1 MKDEKT
7 NTSVL
12 EESLIEYNDI
22 KKMVEEN
29 SKNTITDIIRDTV
42 KKELKDIITEG
53 VEDEDEDDNGDGLDD
68 ITPDTGS
75 ETEIEN
81 ENEPESSEEPEGETE
96 MDADGE
102 IDPEADGEEDFDID
116 QFKTGDDEYDLTNH
130 SIEDVVKVF
139 KKIDDNDSIIVK
151 KLEDGKIEINDTEN
165 GAEYLIDLGEGE
177 PETDVE
183 DVNGDEGIFDEDV
196 EIEIEG
202 EPQSEDNDENE
213 ELTESEVEVELDG
226 AEDMV
231 DEKNM
236 TQSISA
242 NRRAGHMTQTRIA
255 NAPGANNRDGAQLI
269 KNESK
274 KIAEEYNKKLKKIES
289 AYQTKFKKINEE
301 IEEYKNTLMLFRDKL
316 KENAVLNNN
325 LAKYVKI
332 VTENAT
338 TKDEKLDILKRFSN
352 EANTIEDGNK
362 LYESIKNELN
372 KKETPSLQID
382 KQYNVTAT
390 PKQQVNEQIIYQSGD
405 LKETI
410 DLMNRINRL

>member
-53 VEDEDEDDNGDGLDD
+53 VEDEDDNGDGLDD

-96 MDADGE
+96 MDTDGE
-102 IDPEADGEEDFDID
+102 IEPEVDGEEDFDID

-213 ELTESEVEVELDG
+213 ELTESEVEIELDG

-382 KQYNVTAT
+382 KQYNVTTT
-390 PKQQVNEQIIYQSGD
+390 PKQQVNEQIIYQSSD

>member
-53 VEDEDEDDNGDGLDD
+53 VEDEDDNGDGLDD

-102 IDPEADGEEDFDID
+102 IEPEADGEEDFDID

-183 DVNGDEGIFDEDV
+183 DVNGDESIFDEDV

-202 EPQSEDNDENE
+202 EPESESNDENE
-213 ELTESEVEVELDG
+213 ELTESETEIELDG

-269 KNESK
+269 KNESR

-382 KQYNVTAT
+382 KQYNVTTT
-390 PKQQVNEQIIYQSGD
+390 PKQQVNEQIIYQSSD

>member
-53 VEDEDEDDNGDGLDD
+53 VEDEDDNGDGLDD

-102 IDPEADGEEDFDID
+102 IEPEADGEEDFDID

-183 DVNGDEGIFDEDV
+183 DVNGDESIFDEDV

-202 EPQSEDNDENE
+202 EPESESNDENE
-213 ELTESEVEVELDG
+213 ELTESETEIELEG

-382 KQYNVTAT
+382 KQYNVTTT
-390 PKQQVNEQIIYQSGD
+390 PKQQVNEQIIYQSSD

>member
-68 ITPDTGS
+68 ITPDIGNES
-75 ETEIEN
+75 EIEN

-102 IDPEADGEEDFDID
+102 IEPEADGEEDFDID

-382 KQYNVTAT
+382 KQYNVTTT

>member
-53 VEDEDEDDNGDGLDD
+53 VEDEDDNGDGLDD
-68 ITPDTGS
+68 ITPDTGNES
-75 ETEIEN
+75 EIEN

-102 IDPEADGEEDFDID
+102 IEPEADGEEDFDID

-177 PETDVE
+177 PETDIE

-382 KQYNVTAT
+382 KQYNVTTT

>member
-102 IDPEADGEEDFDID
+102 IEPEADGEEDFDID

-183 DVNGDEGIFDEDV
+183 GVNGDEGIFDEDV

-382 KQYNVTAT
+382 KQYNVTTT

>member
-68 ITPDTGS
+68 ITPDTGNES
-75 ETEIEN
+75 EIEN

-102 IDPEADGEEDFDID
+102 IEPEADGEEDFDID

-382 KQYNVTAT
+382 KQYNVTTT

>member
-53 VEDEDEDDNGDGLDD
+53 VEDEDDNGDGLDD

-102 IDPEADGEEDFDID
+102 IEPEADGEEDFDID

-183 DVNGDEGIFDEDV
+183 DVNGDESIFDEDV
-196 EIEIEG
+196 EIEIDG
-202 EPQSEDNDENE
+202 EPESESNDENE
-213 ELTESEVEVELDG
+213 ELTESETEIELDG
-226 AEDMV
+226 AEDMI

-382 KQYNVTAT
+382 KQYNVTTT
-390 PKQQVNEQIIYQSGD
+390 PKQQVNEQIIYQSSD

>member
-53 VEDEDEDDNGDGLDD
+53 VEDEDDNGDGLDD

-102 IDPEADGEEDFDID
+102 IEPEADGEEDFDID

-382 KQYNVTAT
+382 KQYNVTTT

>member
-53 VEDEDEDDNGDGLDD
+53 VEDEDDNGDGLDD

-102 IDPEADGEEDFDID
+102 IEPEADGEEDFDID

-183 DVNGDEGIFDEDV
+183 DVNGDESIFDEDV

-202 EPQSEDNDENE
+202 EPESESNDENE
-213 ELTESEVEVELDG
+213 ELTESETEIELDG
-226 AEDMV
+226 AEDMI

-382 KQYNVTAT
+382 KQYNVTTT
-390 PKQQVNEQIIYQSGD
+390 PKQQVNEQIIYQSSD

>member
-53 VEDEDEDDNGDGLDD
+53 VEDEDDNGDGLDD

-213 ELTESEVEVELDG
+213 ELTESEVEIELDG

-382 KQYNVTAT
+382 KQYNVTTT
-390 PKQQVNEQIIYQSGD
+390 PKQQVNEQIIYQSSD

>member
-53 VEDEDEDDNGDGLDD
+53 VEDEDDNGDGLDD

-102 IDPEADGEEDFDID
+102 IEPEADGEEDFDID

-183 DVNGDEGIFDEDV
+183 DVNGDESIFDEDV

-202 EPQSEDNDENE
+202 EPESESSDENE
-213 ELTESEVEVELDG
+213 ELTESETEIELEG

-382 KQYNVTAT
+382 KQYNVTTT
-390 PKQQVNEQIIYQSGD
+390 PKQQVNEQIIYQSSD

>member
-53 VEDEDEDDNGDGLDD
+53 VEDEDDNGDGLDD

-96 MDADGE
+96 MDTDGE
-102 IDPEADGEEDFDID
+102 IEPEVDGEEDFDID

-213 ELTESEVEVELDG
+213 ELTESEVEIELDG

-372 KKETPSLQID
+372 KKETPNLQID

-390 PKQQVNEQIIYQSGD
+390 PKQQVNEQIIYQSSD

>member
-53 VEDEDEDDNGDGLDD
+53 VEDEDDNGDGLDD

-102 IDPEADGEEDFDID
+102 IEPEADGEEDFDID

-183 DVNGDEGIFDEDV
+183 DVNGDESIFDEDV

-202 EPQSEDNDENE
+202 EPESESNDENE
-213 ELTESEVEVELDG
+213 ELTESETEIELEG

-382 KQYNVTAT
+382 KQYNVTTT

>member
-53 VEDEDEDDNGDGLDD
+53 VEDEDDNGDGLDD
-68 ITPDTGS
+68 ITPDTGN

-213 ELTESEVEVELDG
+213 ELTESEVEIELDG

-338 TKDEKLDILKRFSN
+338 TKDEKLDILK
-352 EANTIEDGNK
+352 
-362 LYESIKNELN
+362 
-372 KKETPSLQID
+372 
-382 KQYNVTAT
+382 
-390 PKQQVNEQIIYQSGD
+390 
-405 LKETI
+405 
-410 DLMNRINRL
+410 

>member
-102 IDPEADGEEDFDID
+102 IEPEADGEEDFDID

-382 KQYNVTAT
+382 KQYNVTTT

>member
-53 VEDEDEDDNGDGLDD
+53 VEDEDDNGDGLDD
-68 ITPDTGS
+68 ITPDTGNES
-75 ETEIEN
+75 EIEN

-102 IDPEADGEEDFDID
+102 IEPEADGEEDFDID

-382 KQYNVTAT
+382 KQYNVTTT

>member
-53 VEDEDEDDNGDGLDD
+53 VEDEDDNGDGLDD
-68 ITPDTGS
+68 ITPDTGNES
-75 ETEIEN
+75 EIEN

-102 IDPEADGEEDFDID
+102 IEPEADGEEDFDID

-183 DVNGDEGIFDEDV
+183 DVNGDESIFDEDV
-196 EIEIEG
+196 EIEIDG
-202 EPQSEDNDENE
+202 EPESESNDENE
-213 ELTESEVEVELDG
+213 ELTESETEIELEG

-382 KQYNVTAT
+382 KQYNVTTT

>member
-68 ITPDTGS
+68 ITPDTGNES
-75 ETEIEN
+75 EIEN

-102 IDPEADGEEDFDID
+102 IEPEADGEEDFDID

-183 DVNGDEGIFDEDV
+183 DVNGDESIFDEDV

-382 KQYNVTAT
+382 KQYNVTTT

>member
-53 VEDEDEDDNGDGLDD
+53 VEDEDDNGDGLDD

-102 IDPEADGEEDFDID
+102 IEPEADGEEDFDID

-202 EPQSEDNDENE
+202 EPESEDNDENE
-213 ELTESEVEVELDG
+213 ELTESEVEIELDG

-382 KQYNVTAT
+382 KQYNVTTT
-390 PKQQVNEQIIYQSGD
+390 PKQQVNEQIIYQSSD

>member
-53 VEDEDEDDNGDGLDD
+53 VEDEDDNGDGLDD

-102 IDPEADGEEDFDID
+102 IEPEADGEEDFDID

-183 DVNGDEGIFDEDV
+183 DVNGDESIFDEDV
-196 EIEIEG
+196 EIEIDG
-202 EPQSEDNDENE
+202 EPESESNDENE
-213 ELTESEVEVELDG
+213 ELTESETEIELEG

-382 KQYNVTAT
+382 KQYNVTTT
-390 PKQQVNEQIIYQSGD
+390 PKQQVNEQIIYQSSD

>member
-53 VEDEDEDDNGDGLDD
+53 VEDEDDNGDGLDD

-102 IDPEADGEEDFDID
+102 IEPEADGEEDFDID

-183 DVNGDEGIFDEDV
+183 DVNGDESIFDEDV
-196 EIEIEG
+196 EIEIDG
-202 EPQSEDNDENE
+202 EPESESSDENE
-213 ELTESEVEVELDG
+213 ELTESETEIELEG

-382 KQYNVTAT
+382 KQYNVTTT
-390 PKQQVNEQIIYQSGD
+390 PKQQVNEQIIYQSSD